1 MKQVNPEAYQITQAL
16 ALLTVGRL
24 NMSSHRTNTN
34 TKSHILCFD
43 IQQETTRKKRPI
55 TGVPK
60 LFVNSGS

>member
-1 MKQVNPEAYQITQAL
+1 MKQVSPEAYQITQAL

-43 IQQETTRKKRPI
+43 IQQGTTRKKRPI